1 MCSFRMYM
9 NYLMIKDTIYMI
21 IVIISYENTIK
32 TIQNTNNKF
41 KFKKSKI
48 NHNNYKKQLC
58 VI

>member
-1 MCSFRMYM
+1 MCSFRMYT

-41 KFKKSKI
+41 KFKKYKI
-48 NHNNYKKQLC
+48 NHNNYQKKLC